1 MKTDNLPKPSSVVNL
16 AGQREKDHLV
26 AYSHLLVPVDFSEHS
41 KKTIEYATQLAGF
54 TGGTLHILH
63 VCQTIESRADF
74 YEGIYVEHE
83 LVKSLLETAKREANE
98 QLSLIT
104 QQMIAKGL
112 KAQPVLRVGNPDE
125 EIVRVAKELEA
136 DLIVIGSHGYRGIGR
151 LLLGSTAERV
161 VQYASCAVLV
171 VKDAPVDQPAAHLTA
186 EVAKPCYRV
195 NREVFFR

>member
-1 MKTDNLPKPSSVVNL
+1 V
-16 AGQREKDHLV
+16 
-26 AYSHLLVPVDFSEHS
+26 
-41 KKTIEYATQLAGF
+41 
-54 TGGTLHILH
+54 
-63 VCQTIESRADF
+63 
-74 YEGIYVEHE
+74 
-83 LVKSLLETAKREANE
+83 ETARREANE

-171 VKDAPVDQPAAHLTA
+171 VKGAPVDQPAASD
-186 EVAKPCYRV
+186 C
-195 NREVFFR
+195 

>member
-1 MKTDNLPKPSSVVNL
+1 MKTDNLTKPSSMVNL

-26 AYSHLLVPVDFSEHS
+26 TYSHLLVPVDFSEHS

-54 TGGTLHILH
+54 TSGTLHILH
-63 VCQTIESRADF
+63 VCQPSESRAGF
-74 YEGIYVEHE
+74 YHPQRLLRSSEAISVEHE
-83 LVKSLLETAKREANE
+83 LVKNLLETARREANE

-112 KAQPVLRVGNPDE
+112 KAQPVLRAGNPDE

-171 VKDAPVDQPAAHLTA
+171 VKGAPVDQPAASD
-186 EVAKPCYRV
+186 C
-195 NREVFFR
+195 

>member
-1 MKTDNLPKPSSVVNL
+1 MKEDNLPKPSSVVNL

-26 AYSHLLVPVDFSEHS
+26 TYSHLLVPVDFSEHS
-41 KKTIEYATQLAGF
+41 KRTIEYATQLAGF
-54 TGGTLHILH
+54 TGGTLHVLH
-63 VCQTIESRADF
+63 VCQPIESRAGF
-74 YEGIYVEHE
+74 YRPQRLLRSSEAISVEHE
-83 LVKSLLETAKREANE
+83 LVKNLLETARREANE

-136 DLIVIGSHGYRGIGR
+136 DLIVIGSHGYRGRGIGR

-171 VKDAPVDQPAAHLTA
+171 VKGAPVDQPAASD
-186 EVAKPCYRV
+186 C
-195 NREVFFR
+195 